1 MKKTFSLFMILL
13 AICLQLPAQSWETI
27 TVGSGIRKTYTYIPV
42 NVEKSP
48 ALVIS
53 LHGMNQD
60 PEYQQKQTQWNA
72 MADKEGF
79 IVTYPLG
86 NNKMWDTNG
95 TSDVKFVETVI
106 KEMINQH
113 HVDKNRIYLSGF
125 SMGSWL
131 GYHCLETLG
140 DKIAA
145 FGPVSGVDIG
155 KQPKAN
161 RKVPIMHIH
170 GTGDDVFKYTG
181 DPSHMAGGYPS
192 IEEYVKKWAAYEGCD
207 ANNPQVV
214 RPYPSSRKTANAT
227 RTIYNNVNDDV
238 EVNLISIDGK
248 GHWHSNDPNGVN
260 STQELWNFFKRHRLN
275 QHSTPDPNFQIYLC
289 FGQSNMEG
297 NAAIEAQDK
306 TGVNP
311 RFMAMYTLDNAN
323 AGWTKGKWHTAT
335 PPQARPYTRLSV
347 VDYFGRKMVDNLSDE
362 VKVGTITVAV
372 GGASI
377 DLFDKD
383 KYQSY
388 LNDAN
393 TADWLR
399 NYAKE
404 YGGNPY
410 GRLIELAKI
419 AQKSGV
425 IKGIL
430 LHQGETNNCDQTW
443 PSKVKKIYED
453 MLADL
458 GLDAKNVPLLVGEL
472 GQKDQNAACWG
483 HNAIIDNITATI
495 PTAHVVSSKDCPLQS
510 DRLHFTAEGYRMF
523 GKRYADVMLDIL
535 GVTPAEKRNYFIR
548 YECTAGENLWDRQA
562 IYTLPQA
569 LEKGARYSL
578 TMKVRTSADCAELG
592 FWPIW
597 NASDNKNQ
605 WGGSDDVQYL
615 AAYPIEAGGWKTL
628 TWNFTANF
636 TLDTFQ
642 FVFGKYGGTLDI
654 DDLVLVKEGTSENLI
669 ANADFSAR
677 HIQGWST
684 NWNGPTYS
692 LADEAQTSTGIF
704 TPSLSVAKKNVDNAY
719 YTLQGMK
726 LLQKPTKAGIYI
738 HHGKKMR
745 IAK

>member
-1 MKKTFSLFMILL
+1 MLASLLMVL
-13 AICLQLPAQSWETI
+13 CLQMAAQTWEEI
-27 TVGSGIRKTYTYIPV
+27 KVGTSTRKTLTYVPK

-72 MADKEGF
+72 LADTEGF

-86 NNKMWDTNG
+86 NNRMWDTGG
-95 TSDVKFVETVI
+95 TGDVKFVEAVM
-106 KEMINQH
+106 KDMELKHN
-113 HVDKNRIYLSGF
+113 VDKNRIYLSGF

-161 RKVPIMHIH
+161 RKVSIMHIH
-170 GTGDDVFKYTG
+170 GTGDDVFKYKG

-207 ANNPQVV
+207 ASNPQVI
-214 RPYPSSRKTANAT
+214 RPYPAGSTGTTAT
-227 RTIYNNVNDDV
+227 RTIYNNVNDGV
-238 EVNLISIDGK
+238 EVNLIAIDGK
-248 GHWHSNDPNGVN
+248 GHWHSNEANGVN
-260 STQELWNFFKRHRLN
+260 STKELWTFFKRHQLN
-275 QHSTPDPNFQIYLC
+275 QSSAPDPNFQIYLC

-311 RFMAMYTLDNAN
+311 RFMAMYTLDNAQ
-323 AGWTKGKWHTAT
+323 AGWTMGLWHTAV
-335 PPQARPYTRLSV
+335 PPQARPNTRLSV
-347 VDYFGRKMVDNLSDE
+347 VDYFGRKMVENLPEE

-383 KYQSY
+383 KYQAY

-410 GRLIELAKI
+410 ARLIELAKM
-419 AQKSGV
+419 AQQKGV

-443 PSKVKKIYED
+443 PSKVKKIYENI
-453 MLADL
+453 LADL

-472 GQKDQNAACWG
+472 GQKDQGAACWG
-483 HNAIIDNITATI
+483 HNAIIDNIAATI

-523 GKRYADVMLDIL
+523 GKRYADVMLELL
-535 GVTPAEKRNYFIR
+535 GVIPVENRNYFIR
-548 YECTAGENLWDRQA
+548 YESHAGANLWDQQA
-562 IYTLPQA
+562 IYTLPKA
-569 LEKGARYSL
+569 LEKDAAYTL
-578 TMKVRTSADCAELG
+578 TMKVRTSADCETLG

-597 NASDNKNQ
+597 NASTNKNQ
-605 WGGSDDVQYL
+605 WGGSNDVQYL
-615 AAYPIEAGGWKTL
+615 AAYPVEAGDWKTL
-628 TWNFTANF
+628 TWKFTAQF
-636 TLDTFQ
+636 PLDAFQ
-642 FVFGKYGGTLDI
+642 FVFGGYTGNLDI
-654 DDLVLVKEGTSENLI
+654 DDLVLVKDGTTENLI
-669 ANADFSAR
+669 DNGDFSKN

-684 NWNGPTYS
+684 NWKGPSCY
-692 LADEAQTSTGIF
+692 LANDAYQSTGI
-704 TPSLSVAKKNVDNAY
+704 TQPSVVAQPSQQDDAY
-719 YTLQGMK
+719 YTLQGVRVSHPTSGIFIHKGRKIVMK
-726 LLQKPTKAGIYI
+726 
-738 HHGKKMR
+738 
-745 IAK
+745 

>member
-1 MKKTFSLFMILL
+1 MKRLSMLASLLMVL
-13 AICLQLPAQSWETI
+13 CLQMAAQTWEEVK
-27 TVGSGIRKTYTYIPV
+27 VGTSIRKTLTYVPK

-53 LHGMNQD
+53 LHGFNQD

-72 MADKEGF
+72 LADTEGF

-86 NNKMWDTNG
+86 KNKMWDTSG
-95 TSDVKFVETVI
+95 TGDVKFVEAVM
-106 KEMINQH
+106 KDMELKHN
-113 HVDKNRIYLSGF
+113 VDKNRIYLSGF

-161 RKVPIMHIH
+161 RKVSIMHIH

-207 ANNPQVV
+207 ASNPQVI
-214 RPYPSSRKTANAT
+214 RPYPAGSTGTTAT
-227 RTIYNNVNDDV
+227 RTIYNNVNDGV
-238 EVNLISIDGK
+238 EVNLIAIDGK
-248 GHWHSNDPNGVN
+248 GHWHSNEANGVN
-260 STQELWNFFKRHRLN
+260 STKELWTFFKRHQLN
-275 QHSTPDPNFQIYLC
+275 QSSAPDPNFQIYLC

-311 RFMAMYTLDNAN
+311 RFMAMYTLDNAQ
-323 AGWTKGKWHTAT
+323 AGWTMGLWHTAV
-335 PPQARPYTRLSV
+335 PPQARPNTRLSV
-347 VDYFGRKMVDNLSDE
+347 VDYFGRKMVENLPEE

-383 KYQSY
+383 KYQAY

-410 GRLIELAKI
+410 ARLIELAKM
-419 AQKSGV
+419 AQQKGV

-443 PSKVKKIYED
+443 PSKVKKIYENI
-453 MLADL
+453 LADL

-472 GQKDQNAACWG
+472 GQKDQGAACWG
-483 HNAIIDNITATI
+483 HNAIIDNIAATI

-523 GKRYADVMLDIL
+523 GKRYADVMLELL
-535 GVTPAEKRNYFIR
+535 GVIPVENRNYFIR
-548 YECTAGENLWDRQA
+548 YESHAGANLWDQQA
-562 IYTLPQA
+562 IYTLPKA
-569 LEKGARYSL
+569 LEKDAAYTL
-578 TMKVRTSADCAELG
+578 TMKVRTSADCETLG

-597 NASDNKNQ
+597 NASTNKNQ
-605 WGGSDDVQYL
+605 WGGSNDVQYL
-615 AAYPIEAGGWKTL
+615 AAYPVEAGDWKTL
-628 TWNFTANF
+628 TWKFTAQF
-636 TLDTFQ
+636 PLDAFQ
-642 FVFGKYGGTLDI
+642 FVFGGYTGNLDI
-654 DDLVLVKEGTSENLI
+654 DDLVLVKDGTTENLI
-669 ANADFSAR
+669 DNGDFSKN

-684 NWNGPTYS
+684 NWQGPSYY
-692 LADEAQTSTGIF
+692 LANDAYQSTGI
-704 TPSLSVAKKNVDNAY
+704 TQPSVVAQPSQQDDAY
-719 YTLQGMK
+719 YTLQGVRVSHPTSGIFIHKGRKIVMK
-726 LLQKPTKAGIYI
+726 
-738 HHGKKMR
+738 
-745 IAK
+745 

>member
-1 MKKTFSLFMILL
+1 MKRLSMLASLLMVL
-13 AICLQLPAQSWETI
+13 CLQMAAQTWEEVK
-27 TVGSGIRKTYTYIPV
+27 VGSSTRKTLTYVPK

-72 MADKEGF
+72 LADTEGF

-86 NNKMWDTNG
+86 NNRMWDTGG
-95 TSDVKFVETVI
+95 TGDVKFVEAI
-106 KEMINQH
+106 MKDMELKHN
-113 HVDKNRIYLSGF
+113 VDKNRIYLSGF

-161 RKVPIMHIH
+161 RKVSIMHIH

-207 ANNPQVV
+207 ATNPQVI
-214 RPYPSSRKTANAT
+214 RPYPASSTGTTAT
-227 RTIYNNVNDDV
+227 RTIYNNVNDGV
-238 EVNLISIDGK
+238 EVNLIAIDGK
-248 GHWHSNDPNGVN
+248 GHWHSNEANGVN
-260 STQELWNFFKRHRLN
+260 STKELWTFFKRHQLN
-275 QHSTPDPNFQIYLC
+275 QASAPDPNFQIYLC

-311 RFMAMYTLDNAN
+311 RFMAMYTLDNAQ
-323 AGWTKGKWHTAT
+323 AGWTMGLWHTAV
-335 PPQARPYTRLSV
+335 PPQARPGTRLSV
-347 VDYFGRKMVDNLSDE
+347 VDYFGRKMVENLPEE

-383 KYQSY
+383 KYQAY
-388 LNDAN
+388 LNDAK

-410 GRLIELAKI
+410 ARLIELAKM
-419 AQKSGV
+419 AQQKGV

-443 PSKVKKIYED
+443 PSKVKKIYENI
-453 MLADL
+453 LADL

-472 GQKDQNAACWG
+472 GQKDQGAACWG
-483 HNAIIDNITATI
+483 HNAIIDNIAATI

-523 GKRYADVMLDIL
+523 GKRYADVMLELL
-535 GVTPAEKRNYFIR
+535 GVIPVENRNYFIR
-548 YECTAGENLWDRQA
+548 YESHAGANLWDQQA
-562 IYTLPQA
+562 IYTLPKA
-569 LEKGARYSL
+569 LEKDAAYTL
-578 TMKVRTSADCAELG
+578 TMKVRTSADCETLG

-597 NASDNKNQ
+597 NASTNKNQ
-605 WGGSDDVQYL
+605 WGGSNDVQYL
-615 AAYPIEAGGWKTL
+615 AAYPVEAGDWKTL
-628 TWNFTANF
+628 TWKFTAQF
-636 TLDTFQ
+636 PLDAFQ
-642 FVFGKYGGTLDI
+642 FVFGGYTGNLDI
-654 DDLVLVKEGTSENLI
+654 DDLVLVKDGTTENLI
-669 ANADFSAR
+669 DNGDFSKN

-684 NWNGPTYS
+684 NWKGPSCY
-692 LADEAQTSTGIF
+692 LANDAYQSTGI
-704 TPSLSVAKKNVDNAY
+704 TQPSVVAQPSQQDDAY
-719 YTLQGMK
+719 YTLQGVRVSHPTSGIFIHKGRKIVMK
-726 LLQKPTKAGIYI
+726 
-738 HHGKKMR
+738 
-745 IAK
+745 

>member
-1 MKKTFSLFMILL
+1 MRRFTMLASLLMVL
-13 AICLQLPAQSWETI
+13 CLQMAAQTWEDVN
-27 TVGSGIRKTYTYIPV
+27 VGTSTRKTLTYV
-42 NVEKSP
+42 SKNVEKSP

-53 LHGMNQD
+53 LHGFNQD
-60 PEYQQKQTQWNA
+60 PEFQQNQTQWNA
-72 MADKEGF
+72 LADTEGF
-79 IVTYPLG
+79 IVTYPMG
-86 NNKMWDTNG
+86 NNRMWDTHG

-140 DKIAA
+140 DQIAA

-227 RTIYNNVNDDV
+227 RTIYNNVNNDV

-311 RFMAMYTLDNAN
+311 RFMAMYTLDNAS
-323 AGWTKGKWHTAT
+323 AGWAKGKWHTAT

-383 KYQSY
+383 KYQAY

-458 GLDAKNVPLLVGEL
+458 GLDAKDVPLLVGEL

-535 GVTPAEKRNYFIR
+535 GVSPAEKRNYFIR
-548 YECTAGENLWDRQA
+548 YESTAGENLWNRQA
-562 IYTLPQA
+562 IYTLPKA
-569 LEKGARYSL
+569 LEKGAKYSL

-597 NASDNKNQ
+597 NASDNKDQ
-605 WGGSDDVQYL
+605 WGGSADVQYL

-636 TLDTFQ
+636 ALDTFQ
-642 FVFGKYGGTLDI
+642 FVFGKYAGTLDI

-669 ANADFSAR
+669 ANADFSAK
-677 HIQGWST
+677 HTQGWST
-684 NWNGPTYS
+684 NWKGPTYS

-738 HHGKKMR
+738 HQGKKMR

>member
-1 MKKTFSLFMILL
+1 MKRLSMLASLLMVL
-13 AICLQLPAQSWETI
+13 CLQMAAQTWEEVK
-27 TVGSGIRKTYTYIPV
+27 VGTSIRKTLTYVPK

-72 MADKEGF
+72 LADTEGF

-86 NNKMWDTNG
+86 NNRMWDTGG
-95 TSDVKFVETVI
+95 TGDVKFVEAI
-106 KEMINQH
+106 MKDMELKHN
-113 HVDKNRIYLSGF
+113 VDKNRIYLSGF

-161 RKVPIMHIH
+161 RKVSIMHIH

-207 ANNPQVV
+207 ATNPQVI
-214 RPYPSSRKTANAT
+214 RPYPAGSTGTTAT
-227 RTIYNNVNDDV
+227 RTIYNNVNDGV
-238 EVNLISIDGK
+238 EVNLIAIDGK
-248 GHWHSNDPNGVN
+248 GHWHSNEANGVN
-260 STQELWNFFKRHRLN
+260 STKELWTFFKRHQLN
-275 QHSTPDPNFQIYLC
+275 QSSAPDPNFQIYLC

-311 RFMAMYTLDNAN
+311 RFMAMYTLDNAQ
-323 AGWTKGKWHTAT
+323 AGWTMGLWHTAV

-347 VDYFGRKMVDNLSDE
+347 VDYFGRKMVENLPEE

-383 KYQSY
+383 KYQAY

-410 GRLIELAKI
+410 GRLIELAKM
-419 AQKSGV
+419 AQQKGV

-430 LHQGETNNCDQTW
+430 LHQGETNNCNQTW
-443 PSKVKKIYED
+443 PSKVKKIYENI
-453 MLADL
+453 LADL

-472 GQKDQNAACWG
+472 GQKDQGAACWG
-483 HNAIIDNITATI
+483 HNAIIDNIAATI

-523 GKRYADVMLDIL
+523 GKRYADVMLELL
-535 GVTPAEKRNYFIR
+535 GVIPVENRNYFIR
-548 YECTAGENLWDRQA
+548 YESHAGANLWDQQA
-562 IYTLPQA
+562 IYTLPKA
-569 LEKGARYSL
+569 LEKDAAYTL
-578 TMKVRTSADCAELG
+578 TMKVRTSADCETLG

-597 NASDNKNQ
+597 NASTNKNQ
-605 WGGSDDVQYL
+605 WGGSNDVQYL
-615 AAYPIEAGGWKTL
+615 AAYPVEAGDWKTL
-628 TWNFTANF
+628 TWKFTAQF
-636 TLDTFQ
+636 PLDAFQ
-642 FVFGKYGGTLDI
+642 FVFGGYTGNLDI
-654 DDLVLVKEGTSENLI
+654 DDLVLVKNGTTENLI
-669 ANADFSAR
+669 DNGDFSKN

-684 NWNGPTYS
+684 NWKGPGCY
-692 LADEAQTSTGIF
+692 LANDAYQSTGISQPSVVAQ
-704 TPSLSVAKKNVDNAY
+704 PSLQDDAY
-719 YTLQGMK
+719 YTLQGVRVSHPTSGIFIHKGRKIVMK
-726 LLQKPTKAGIYI
+726 
-738 HHGKKMR
+738 
-745 IAK
+745 

>member
-13 AICLQLPAQSWETI
+13 AMCLQLPAQSWETI

-297 NAAIEAQDK
+297 NAAIEEQDK

-458 GLDAKNVPLLVGEL
+458 GLDAKDVPLLVGEL

-535 GVTPAEKRNYFIR
+535 GVSPAEKRNYFIR
-548 YECTAGENLWDRQA
+548 YESTAGENLWDRQA
-562 IYTLPQA
+562 IYTLPKA
-569 LEKGARYSL
+569 LEKGAKYSL

-615 AAYPIEAGGWKTL
+615 AAYPVEAGGWKTL

-669 ANADFSAR
+669 ANADFSAK

-684 NWNGPTYS
+684 NWKGPTYS

>member
-1 MKKTFSLFMILL
+1 MRRFTMLASLLMVL
-13 AICLQLPAQSWETI
+13 CLQMAAQTWEEVK
-27 TVGSGIRKTYTYIPV
+27 VGTSTRKTLTYVPK

-72 MADKEGF
+72 LADTEGF

-86 NNKMWDTNG
+86 NNKMWDTGG
-95 TSDVKFVETVI
+95 TGDVKFVEAI
-106 KEMINQH
+106 MKDMELKHN
-113 HVDKNRIYLSGF
+113 VDKNRIYLSGF

-161 RKVPIMHIH
+161 RKVSIMHIH

-207 ANNPQVV
+207 ASNPQVI
-214 RPYPSSRKTANAT
+214 RPYPANSTGTKAT
-227 RTIYNNVNDDV
+227 RTIYNNVNDGV
-238 EVNLISIDGK
+238 EVNLIAIDGK
-248 GHWHSNDPNGVN
+248 GHWHSNEANGVN
-260 STQELWNFFKRHRLN
+260 STKELWTFFKRHQLN
-275 QHSTPDPNFQIYLC
+275 QASTPDPNFQIYLC

-311 RFMAMYTLDNAN
+311 RFMAMYTLDNAQ
-323 AGWTKGKWHTAT
+323 AGWTMGLWHTAV

-347 VDYFGRKMVDNLSDE
+347 VDYFGRKMVDNLPEE

-383 KYQSY
+383 KYQAY

-410 GRLIELAKI
+410 GRLIELAKM
-419 AQKSGV
+419 AQQKGV

-430 LHQGETNNCDQTW
+430 LHQGETNNCDPTW
-443 PSKVKKIYED
+443 PSKVKKIYND
-453 MLADL
+453 ILADL
-458 GLDAKNVPLLVGEL
+458 GLDAKDVPLLVGEL

-483 HNAIIDNITATI
+483 HNAIIDNIAATI

-523 GKRYADVMLDIL
+523 GKRYADVMLQLL
-535 GVTPAEKRNYFIR
+535 GVVPVEKRNYFVR
-548 YECTAGENLWDRQA
+548 YESTAGANLWDRQA
-562 IYTLPQA
+562 IYTLPKA
-569 LEKGARYSL
+569 LEKDAKYTL

-597 NASDNKNQ
+597 NASTNKNQ
-605 WGGSDDVQYL
+605 WGGSADVQYL
-615 AAYPIEAGGWKTL
+615 AAYPVEAGEWKTL
-628 TWNFTANF
+628 TWKFTAQF
-636 TLDTFQ
+636 PLDTFQ

-684 NWNGPTYS
+684 NWNGPSYY
-692 LADEAQTSTGIF
+692 LANDAYIASGIEK
-704 TPSLSVAKKNVDNAY
+704 PVVATVKKSADKAY
-719 YTLQGMK
+719 YTLQGVK
-726 LLQKPTKAGIYI
+726 VARPTKGIYI
-738 HHGKKMR
+738 HGGKK
-745 IAK
+745 IVIK

>member
-13 AICLQLPAQSWETI
+13 AMCLQLPAQSWETI

-86 NNKMWDTNG
+86 NNKMWDTSG
-95 TSDVKFVETVI
+95 TGDVKFVETVI

-131 GYHCLETLG
+131 GYHCLETIG
-140 DKIAA
+140 YQIAA

-548 YECTAGENLWDRQA
+548 YESTAGENLWDRQA

-578 TMKVRTSADCAELG
+578 TMKVRTSANCAELG

-605 WGGSDDVQYL
+605 WGGSNDVQYL
-615 AAYPIEAGGWKTL
+615 AAYPIEAGDWKTL

-669 ANADFSAR
+669 ANADFSAK
-677 HIQGWST
+677 HIQGWNT

>member
-1 MKKTFSLFMILL
+1 MKRLSMLASLLMVL
-13 AICLQLPAQSWETI
+13 CLQMAAQTWEEVK
-27 TVGSGIRKTYTYIPV
+27 VGSSTRKTLTYVPK

-72 MADKEGF
+72 LADTEGF

-86 NNKMWDTNG
+86 NNRMWDTGG
-95 TSDVKFVETVI
+95 TGDVKFVEAI
-106 KEMINQH
+106 MKDMELKHN
-113 HVDKNRIYLSGF
+113 VDKNRIYLSGF

-161 RKVPIMHIH
+161 RKVSIMHIH

-207 ANNPQVV
+207 ASNPQVI
-214 RPYPSSRKTANAT
+214 RPYPASSTGTTAT
-227 RTIYNNVNDDV
+227 RTIYNNVNDGV
-238 EVNLISIDGK
+238 EVNLIAIDGK
-248 GHWHSNDPNGVN
+248 GHWHSNEANGVN
-260 STQELWNFFKRHRLN
+260 STKELWTFFKRHQLN
-275 QHSTPDPNFQIYLC
+275 QASAPDPNFQIYLC

-311 RFMAMYTLDNAN
+311 RFMAMYTLDNAQ
-323 AGWTKGKWHTAT
+323 AGWTMGLWHTAV
-335 PPQARPYTRLSV
+335 PPQARPGTRLSV
-347 VDYFGRKMVDNLSDE
+347 VDYFGRKMVENLPEE

-383 KYQSY
+383 KYQEY
-388 LNDAN
+388 LQSAEV
-393 TADWLR
+393 ADWLR

-410 GRLIELAKI
+410 ARLIELAKM
-419 AQKSGV
+419 AQQKGV

-443 PSKVKKIYED
+443 PSKVKKIYENI
-453 MLADL
+453 LADL

-472 GQKDQNAACWG
+472 GQKDQGAACWG
-483 HNAIIDNITATI
+483 HNAIIDNIAATI

-523 GKRYADVMLDIL
+523 GKRYADVMLELL
-535 GVTPAEKRNYFIR
+535 GVVPVEKRNYFVR
-548 YECTAGENLWDRQA
+548 YESHAGANLWDQQA
-562 IYTLPQA
+562 IYALPKA
-569 LEKGARYSL
+569 LEKDAAYTL
-578 TMKVRTSADCAELG
+578 TMKVRTSADCETLG

-597 NASDNKNQ
+597 NASTNKNQ
-605 WGGSDDVQYL
+605 WGGSNDVQYL
-615 AAYPIEAGGWKTL
+615 AAYPVEAGDWKTL
-628 TWNFTANF
+628 TWKFTAQF
-636 TLDTFQ
+636 PLDAFQ
-642 FVFGKYGGTLDI
+642 FVFGGYTGNLDI
-654 DDLVLVKEGTSENLI
+654 DDLVLVKDGTTENLI
-669 ANADFSAR
+669 DNCDFSKN

-684 NWNGPTYS
+684 NWKGPSCY
-692 LADEAQTSTGIF
+692 LANDAYQSTGI
-704 TPSLSVAKKNVDNAY
+704 TQPSVVAQPSQQDDAY
-719 YTLQGMK
+719 YTLQGVRVSHPTSGIFIHKGRKIVMK
-726 LLQKPTKAGIYI
+726 
-738 HHGKKMR
+738 
-745 IAK
+745 

>member
-1 MKKTFSLFMILL
+1 MILL
-13 AICLQLPAQSWETI
+13 AMCLQLPAQSWETI

-60 PEYQQKQTQWNA
+60 PEYQQRQTQWNA

-86 NNKMWDTNG
+86 NNKMWNTSG
-95 TSDVKFVETVI
+95 TGDVKFVETVI

-131 GYHCLETLG
+131 GYHCLETIG
-140 DKIAA
+140 DQIAA

-548 YECTAGENLWDRQA
+548 YESTAGENLWDRQA

-578 TMKVRTSADCAELG
+578 TMKVRTSADCADLG

-605 WGGSDDVQYL
+605 WGGSNDVQYL

-669 ANADFSAR
+669 ANADFSAK

>member
-1 MKKTFSLFMILL
+1 MIFL
-13 AICLQLPAQSWETI
+13 AMCLQLPAQSWETI

-86 NNKMWDTNG
+86 NNKMWDTSG
-95 TSDVKFVETVI
+95 TGDVKFVETVI

-131 GYHCLETLG
+131 GYHCLETIG
-140 DKIAA
+140 DQIAA

-548 YECTAGENLWDRQA
+548 YESTAGENLWDRQA

-605 WGGSDDVQYL
+605 WGGSVDVQYL

-669 ANADFSAR
+669 ANADFSAK
-677 HIQGWST
+677 HIQGWRT
-684 NWNGPTYS
+684 NWKGPTYS

>member
-1 MKKTFSLFMILL
+1 MILL
-13 AICLQLPAQSWETI
+13 AMCLQLPAQSWETI

-60 PEYQQKQTQWNA
+60 PEYQQRQTQWNA

-86 NNKMWDTNG
+86 NNKMWNTSG
-95 TSDVKFVETVI
+95 TGDVKFVETVI

-131 GYHCLETLG
+131 GYHCLETIG
-140 DKIAA
+140 DQIAA

-548 YECTAGENLWDRQA
+548 YESTAGENLWDRQA

-578 TMKVRTSADCAELG
+578 TMKVRTSADCADLG

-605 WGGSDDVQYL
+605 WGGSNDVQYL

-669 ANADFSAR
+669 ANADFSAK
-677 HIQGWST
+677 HIQGWGT

>member
-1 MKKTFSLFMILL
+1 MKRLSMLASLLMVL
-13 AICLQLPAQSWETI
+13 CLQMAAQTWEEVK
-27 TVGSGIRKTYTYIPV
+27 VGTSIRKTLTYVPK

-60 PEYQQKQTQWNA
+60 PEYQQKQTQWSA
-72 MADKEGF
+72 LADTEGF

-86 NNKMWDTNG
+86 NNRMWDTGG
-95 TSDVKFVETVI
+95 TGDVKFVEAI
-106 KEMINQH
+106 MKDMELKHN
-113 HVDKNRIYLSGF
+113 VDKNRIYLSGF

-161 RKVPIMHIH
+161 RKVSIMHIH

-207 ANNPQVV
+207 ASNPQVI
-214 RPYPSSRKTANAT
+214 RPYPANSTGTTAT
-227 RTIYNNVNDDV
+227 RTIYNNVNDGV
-238 EVNLISIDGK
+238 EVNLIAIDGK
-248 GHWHSNDPNGVN
+248 GHWHSNEANGVN
-260 STQELWNFFKRHRLN
+260 STKELWTFFKRHQLN
-275 QHSTPDPNFQIYLC
+275 QASAPDPNFQIYLC

-311 RFMAMYTLDNAN
+311 RFMAMYTLDNAQ
-323 AGWTKGKWHTAT
+323 AGWTMGLWHTAV

-347 VDYFGRKMVDNLSDE
+347 VDYFGRKMVENLPEE

-383 KYQSY
+383 KYQEY
-388 LNDAN
+388 LQSAEV
-393 TADWLR
+393 ADWLR

-410 GRLIELAKI
+410 ARLIELAKM
-419 AQKSGV
+419 AQQKGV

-443 PSKVKKIYED
+443 PSKVKKIYENI
-453 MLADL
+453 LADL

-472 GQKDQNAACWG
+472 GQKDQGAACWG
-483 HNAIIDNITATI
+483 HNAIIDNIAATI

-523 GKRYADVMLDIL
+523 GKRYADVMLELL
-535 GVTPAEKRNYFIR
+535 GVIPVENRNYFIR
-548 YECTAGENLWDRQA
+548 YESHAGANLWDQQA
-562 IYTLPQA
+562 IYTLPKA
-569 LEKGARYSL
+569 LEKDAAYTL
-578 TMKVRTSADCAELG
+578 TMKVRTSADCETLG

-597 NASDNKNQ
+597 NASTNKNQ

-615 AAYPIEAGGWKTL
+615 AAYPVESGDWKTL
-628 TWNFTANF
+628 TWKFTAQF
-636 TLDTFQ
+636 PLDAFQ
-642 FVFGKYGGTLDI
+642 FVFGGYTGNLDI
-654 DDLVLVKEGTSENLI
+654 DDLVLVKDGTTENLI
-669 ANADFSAR
+669 DNGDFSKN

-684 NWNGPTYS
+684 NWKGPSCY
-692 LADEAQTSTGIF
+692 LANDAYQSTGI
-704 TPSLSVAKKNVDNAY
+704 TQPSVVAQPSQQDDAY
-719 YTLQGMK
+719 YTLQGVRVSHPTSGIFIHKGRKIVMK
-726 LLQKPTKAGIYI
+726 
-738 HHGKKMR
+738 
-745 IAK
+745 

>member
-13 AICLQLPAQSWETI
+13 AMCLQLPAQSWETI

-297 NAAIEAQDK
+297 NAAIEEQDK

-458 GLDAKNVPLLVGEL
+458 GLDAKDVPLLVGEL

-535 GVTPAEKRNYFIR
+535 GVSPAEKRNYFIR
-548 YECTAGENLWDRQA
+548 YESTAGENLWDRQA
-562 IYTLPQA
+562 IYTLPKA
-569 LEKGARYSL
+569 LEKGAKYSL

-615 AAYPIEAGGWKTL
+615 AAYPVEAGGWKTL

-669 ANADFSAR
+669 ANADFSAK

-684 NWNGPTYS
+684 NWKGPTYS

-726 LLQKPTKAGIYI
+726 LLQKPTKGIYI
-738 HHGKKMR
+738 HGGKK
-745 IAK
+745 IVIK

>member
-1 MKKTFSLFMILL
+1 MKRLSMLASLLMVL
-13 AICLQLPAQSWETI
+13 CLQMAAQTWEEI
-27 TVGSGIRKTYTYIPV
+27 KVGTSTRKTLTYVPK

-72 MADKEGF
+72 LADTEGF

-86 NNKMWDTNG
+86 NNRMWDTGG
-95 TSDVKFVETVI
+95 TGDVKFVEAVM
-106 KEMINQH
+106 KDMELKHN
-113 HVDKNRIYLSGF
+113 VDKNRIYLSGF

-161 RKVPIMHIH
+161 RKVSIMHIH

-207 ANNPQVV
+207 ASNPQVI
-214 RPYPSSRKTANAT
+214 RPYPANSTGTTAT
-227 RTIYNNVNDDV
+227 RTIYNNVNDGV
-238 EVNLISIDGK
+238 EVNLIAIDGK
-248 GHWHSNDPNGVN
+248 GHWHSNEANGVN
-260 STQELWNFFKRHRLN
+260 STKELWTFFKRHQLN
-275 QHSTPDPNFQIYLC
+275 QSSAPDPNFQIYLC

-311 RFMAMYTLDNAN
+311 RFMAMYTLDNAQ
-323 AGWTKGKWHTAT
+323 AGWTMGLWHTAV
-335 PPQARPYTRLSV
+335 PPQARPNTRLSV
-347 VDYFGRKMVDNLSDE
+347 VDYFGRKMVENLPEE

-383 KYQSY
+383 KYQAY

-410 GRLIELAKI
+410 ARLIELAKM
-419 AQKSGV
+419 AQQKGV

-443 PSKVKKIYED
+443 PSKVKKIYENI
-453 MLADL
+453 LADL

-472 GQKDQNAACWG
+472 GQKDQGAACWG
-483 HNAIIDNITATI
+483 HNAIIDNIAATI

-523 GKRYADVMLDIL
+523 GKRYADVMLELL
-535 GVTPAEKRNYFIR
+535 GVIPVENRNYFIR
-548 YECTAGENLWDRQA
+548 YESHAGANLWDQQA
-562 IYTLPQA
+562 IYTLPKA
-569 LEKGARYSL
+569 LEKDAAYTL
-578 TMKVRTSADCAELG
+578 TMKVRTSADCETLG

-597 NASDNKNQ
+597 NASTNKNQ
-605 WGGSDDVQYL
+605 WGGSNDVQYL
-615 AAYPIEAGGWKTL
+615 AAYPVEAGDWKTL
-628 TWNFTANF
+628 TWKFTAQF
-636 TLDTFQ
+636 PLDAFQ
-642 FVFGKYGGTLDI
+642 FVFGGYTGNLDI
-654 DDLVLVKEGTSENLI
+654 DDLVLVKDGTTENLI
-669 ANADFSAR
+669 DNGDFSKN

-684 NWNGPTYS
+684 NWKGPSCY
-692 LADEAQTSTGIF
+692 LANDAFQSTGISQ
-704 TPSLSVAKKNVDNAY
+704 PSVVAQPSQQDDAY
-719 YTLQGMK
+719 YTLQGVRVSHPTSGIFIHKGRKIVMK
-726 LLQKPTKAGIYI
+726 
-738 HHGKKMR
+738 
-745 IAK
+745 